1 MNSSSVFATFFPST
15 VYRSKM
21 LIVMRN
27 THIHIGE
34 LAFHVNAIITV
45 CERLFFHYPNQNEEA
60 SFSGM
65 FPFWTAIANV
75 GVSDGTHRANYAF
88 LKRRTHQRTQGLKLS
103 KSNDDVGIN
112 YLLSYKHTAN
122 SARGCTVLLH
132 VRSPALMI
140 ITNSPVTHLG
150 SNFVYA
156 VNLENRKNAIWL

>member
-34 LAFHVNAIITV
+34 WAFHVNAIITV

-88 LKRRTHQRTQGLKLS
+88 
-103 KSNDDVGIN
+103 SNEERISV
-112 YLLSYKHTAN
+112 HRA
-122 SARGCTVLLH
+122 
-132 VRSPALMI
+132 
-140 ITNSPVTHLG
+140 
-150 SNFVYA
+150 
-156 VNLENRKNAIWL
+156 